1 MAQWLEAFPQV
12 RPVPRLWVE
21 TVWLLESR
29 EPFAVTRTIPLRQGL
44 NIVWAKES
52 GTTASPG
59 LRNAGHGVGKTS
71 LCLLLRY
78 ALGDDAPAVGALREK
93 AVSGFPK
100 GGIAAKVHVDGV
112 AWVVFRP
119 YGAHGHS
126 LAAAVDSLDALLA
139 PGALNQFQAYL
150 AALEAFS
157 IGRLTSQS
165 LPGSNQPLKWRHLLA
180 WCIRDQHK
188 RFDGFYNWRD
198 GEGMGFTRPRRDPP
212 VFVSSVL
219 GMLDADLD
227 ELIRTVEAK
236 QVEVERAEARL
247 PDLEREPELM
257 LSGALRELRL
267 RVNAAEDEPVFQ
279 DIASDSIE
287 SRVAEKTIAALALEA
302 DLEAQVNAAEDRVME
317 ALGRLN
323 DLKRGVSLAEVE
335 VGIARSRVTQNQP
348 ELDRFIKLRET
359 LQNPTGRCDIGGIEI
374 SACEHVLQRRE
385 RPELNLVRDEREVKQ
400 TALNLAAQLQSCEQ
414 ALEVAKAFIKPQ
426 ELLLSNQRAEGRRLR
441 MRIATSEAS
450 RATLKQSWDA
460 LKLRQQQR
468 DKGLD
473 NAELVRAREQLA
485 TGKRELDSLKARLEA
500 RKSQKSNRS
509 DHLKALTRTT
519 GARMLGASG
528 HVRFVPGD
536 EHKPFEVAKGGE
548 AYQVLEVLLGDV
560 VCLIDSATSDES
572 RHPGFLVHDCPRE
585 ADMSELLYR
594 EFFMAAVEAAEQLTG
609 TNGTPFQFIVTTT
622 SAPPPEL
629 QSDDYVVLE
638 LEPGVDDK
646 LLFKREL
653 MPTLPGFELQ

>member
-12 RPVPRLWVE
+12 RPAPRLWVE

-29 EPFAVTRTIPLRQGL
+29 EPLAVTRTIPLRQGL

-52 GTTASPG
+52 GTAASPG
-59 LRNAGHGVGKTS
+59 LRSAGHGVGKTS

-78 ALGDDAPAVGALREK
+78 LLGDDAPAVGALREK

-100 GGIAAKVHVDGV
+100 GGVAAKVHVDGV
-112 AWVVFRP
+112 TWMVLRP
-119 YGAHGHS
+119 YGAYGHS
-126 LAAAVDSLDALLA
+126 LAAAVESLDALLA
-139 PGALNQFQAYL
+139 PGVFNQFQAYL
-150 AALEAFS
+150 VALEDFS

-165 LPGSNQPLKWRHLLA
+165 LPGSNQPLKWRHMLA
-180 WCIRDQHK
+180 WCIRDQRK

-198 GEGMGFTRPRRDPP
+198 GEGLGFTRPRRDPP

-219 GMLDADLD
+219 GLLDADVD

-236 QVEVERAEARL
+236 QVEVDRAEARL

-279 DIASDSIE
+279 DIASESIE
-287 SRVAEKTIAALALEA
+287 SRVAEKTNAALALEA
-302 DLEAQVNAAEDRVME
+302 DLERQVEAAEDRIME
-317 ALGRLN
+317 TLGRLK
-323 DLKRGVSLAEVE
+323 DLEHGVALAEAE
-335 VGIARSRVTQNQP
+335 VGIATSRVTQNQP

-374 SACEHVLQRRE
+374 SACEHVLQRRA

-400 TALNLAAQLQSCEQ
+400 TAANLAALLKSCEQ
-414 ALEVAKAFIKPQ
+414 ALAVAKAFIKPQ
-426 ELLLSNQRAEGRRLR
+426 ELQLSNQRAEGRRMR

-450 RATLKQSWDA
+450 RETLKQSWEA

-468 DKGLD
+468 DMGMD
-473 NAELVRAREQLA
+473 NAELVRAQELLA
-485 TGKRELDSLKARLEA
+485 IGKKELDRLKTKLET

-560 VCLIDSATSDES
+560 VCLVDSATSEES
-572 RHPGFLVHDCPRE
+572 LHPGFLVHDCPRE
-585 ADMSELLYR
+585 ADMSEVLYR
-594 EFFMAAVEAAEQLTG
+594 EFFMAAVEAAEQLASTA
-609 TNGTPFQFIVTTT
+609 GTPFQFIVTTT
-622 SAPPPEL
+622 SAPPLEL
-629 QSDDYVVLE
+629 QNDRYVVLE
-638 LEPGVDDK
+638 LEPGVEDK

-653 MPTLPGFELQ
+653 MPTLPGFE

>member
-12 RPVPRLWVE
+12 RPAPRLWVE

-29 EPFAVTRTIPLRQGL
+29 EPLAVTRTIPLRQGL

-52 GTTASPG
+52 GTAASPG
-59 LRNAGHGVGKTS
+59 LRSAGHGVGKTS

-78 ALGDDAPAVGALREK
+78 VLGDDAPAIGALREK

-100 GGIAAKVHVDGV
+100 GGVAAKVHVDGV
-112 AWVVFRP
+112 TWIVFRP

-126 LAAAVDSLDALLA
+126 LAAAVESLEALLA
-139 PGALNQFQAYL
+139 PGVFNQFQAYL
-150 AALEAFS
+150 VALEDFS
-157 IGRLTSQS
+157 IGRLTSRS
-165 LPGSNQPLKWRHLLA
+165 LPGSNQPLKWRHMLA
-180 WCIRDQHK
+180 WCIRDQRK

-198 GEGMGFTRPRRDPP
+198 GEGLGFTRPRRDPP

-219 GMLDADLD
+219 GLLDADVD

-236 QVEVERAEARL
+236 QVEVDRAEARL

-279 DIASDSIE
+279 DIASESIE
-287 SRVAEKTIAALALEA
+287 SRVAETTNAGLALEA
-302 DLEAQVNAAEDRVME
+302 DLERQVEAAEDRVME
-317 ALGRLN
+317 TLGRLK
-323 DLKRGVSLAEVE
+323 DLKRGVALAEAD

-374 SACEHVLQRRE
+374 SACEHVLQRRA

-400 TALNLAAQLQSCEQ
+400 TAANLAAQLKSSEQ
-414 ALEVAKAFIKPQ
+414 ALSVAKSFIKPQ
-426 ELLLSNQRAEGRRLR
+426 EVLLSNQRAEGRRIR

-450 RATLKQSWDA
+450 RETLKQSWEA

-468 DKGLD
+468 DMGMD
-473 NAELVRAREQLA
+473 NAELVRAQ
-485 TGKRELDSLKARLEA
+485 ELLTTRKKDLDGLKTRLET

-519 GARMLGASG
+519 GARILGASG

-560 VCLIDSATSDES
+560 VCLVDSATSEES
-572 RHPGFLVHDCPRE
+572 LHPGFLVHDCPRE
-585 ADMSELLYR
+585 ADMSDVLYR
-594 EFFMAAVEAAEQLTG
+594 EFFMAAAEAAEQLASTA
-609 TNGTPFQFIVTTT
+609 GTPFQFIVTTT
-622 SAPPPEL
+622 SAPPLEL
-629 QSDDYVVLE
+629 QNDRYVVLE
-638 LEPGVDDK
+638 LEPGVEDK

-653 MPTLPGFELQ
+653 MPTLPGFE